1 MRIGIIDLGSNTI
14 RLVVYTWDGQKLEK
28 TTNIKKQTRSA
39 KYIEDGRMSKI
50 GVETI
55 VEHLKELMMIARTK
69 DVVELHIFATA
80 SIRNIQNSDS
90 VKIQIEEAIQH
101 KIDVLD
107 AKQESIYGFE
117 GLKRNIELPLEG
129 VSVDVGGASTE
140 ITYFKHDK
148 AVHTISIPM
157 GSLNMYINHVQEIMP
172 SNGEMMLMRIEIQN
186 ILNQIEWLDNVK
198 VETMFG
204 IGGSAR
210 ALMRVHQAKYDIQQ
224 SIFDMQMSADIV
236 KAFMDSASTDP
247 KALAQLIVNHIPER
261 LTTLVPG
268 SMILF
273 EIMKKIHAESFRLSS
288 YGVREGYFYERIL
301 EDVSKHQTK

>member
-14 RLVVYTWDGQKLEK
+14 RLVIYTWNGEKLEK
-28 TTNIKKQTRSA
+28 TTNIKRQAQSA
-39 KYIEDGRMSKI
+39 KYIEDGQMSKI

-55 VEHLKELMMIARTK
+55 VEHLKELMMVARTK
-69 DVVELHIFATA
+69 DVFELHIFATA
-80 SIRNIQNSDS
+80 SIRNIQNSDH
-90 VKIQIEEAIQH
+90 VKRQIEEAIQH

-148 AVHTISIPM
+148 AIHTVSLPL
-157 GSLNMYINHVQEIMP
+157 GSLNMYINHVQDVMP
-172 SNGEMMLMRIEIQN
+172 SNGEIMLMRIEIQN
-186 ILNQIEWLDNVK
+186 MLKQVDWLDTIK
-198 VETMFG
+198 VESMFG

-224 SIFDMQMSADIV
+224 SIFDMQMSFDIV
-236 KAFMDSASTDP
+236 KDFMDNASEDP
-247 KALAQLIVNHIPER
+247 KTLAQVIVNQVPER
-261 LTTLVPG
+261 LTTLIPG
-268 SMILF
+268 ALILF
-273 EIMKKIHAESFRLSS
+273 EIMKIIHAQSFSLSS
-288 YGVREGYFYERIL
+288 YGVREGYFYQRVL
-301 EDVSKHQTK
+301 EDIQKD

>member
-28 TTNIKKQTRSA
+28 TTNIKRQARSA

-69 DVVELHIFATA
+69 DVAELHIFATA
-80 SIRNIQNSDS
+80 SIRNIHNSDH
-90 VKIQIEEAIQH
+90 VKMQIEEALQH

-107 AKQESIYGFE
+107 ARQESIYGFE

-140 ITYFKHDK
+140 ITYFKSDK

-157 GSLNMYINHVQEIMP
+157 GSLNMYINHVQDIMP
-172 SNGEMMLMRIEIQN
+172 SDGEMMLMRIEIQTM
-186 ILNQIEWLDNVK
+186 LNQIEWLNNIK

-210 ALMRVHQAKYDIQQ
+210 ALMRVHQAKYDIEQ
-224 SIFDMQMSADIV
+224 SIFDMQMSQDIV
-236 KAFMDSASTDP
+236 KAFIDSASSES
-247 KALAQLIVNHIPER
+247 KSLAQLIVNQVPER

-268 SMILF
+268 AMILY
-273 EIMKKIHAESFRLSS
+273 EIMKKIDAQSFRLSS
-288 YGVREGYFYERIL
+288 YGVREGYFYERVL
-301 EDVSKHQTK
+301 EDVNKLQTK